1 MKHDVAILGKIKSRK
16 YVFNKIIQTVKY
28 INIHTRL
35 HLEPLRL
42 HVIVGSTHTVLEGSW
57 VQFQLRPS
65 WILLP
70 GHFMESLNCHLGC
83 ITASSQGPAGIDSR
97 TLVTLIRKQKMDD
110 GQGVFLSFSWGF
122 PQG

>member
-1 MKHDVAILGKIKSRK
+1 MKHDVAILGKIK
-16 YVFNKIIQTVKY
+16 YIFNKIIQTVKY

-65 WILLP
+65 WMLLP
-70 GHFMESLNCHLGC
+70 GHFMESLNCRVC
-83 ITASSQGPAGIDSR
+83 VCVCAA
-97 TLVTLIRKQKMDD
+97 MD
-110 GQGVFLSFSWGF
+110 W
-122 PQG
+122 